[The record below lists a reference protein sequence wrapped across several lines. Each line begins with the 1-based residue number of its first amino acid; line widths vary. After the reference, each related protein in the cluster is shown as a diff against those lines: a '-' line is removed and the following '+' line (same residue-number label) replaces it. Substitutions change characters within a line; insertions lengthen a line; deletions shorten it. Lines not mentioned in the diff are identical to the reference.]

1 MSNEIKDLNNYHY
14 TSSYN
19 HYNINNQNMM
29 NLPYVSGPSTYNANM
44 ISSSQLGFDLPS
56 KNLSPQGAFD
66 LGFELSPSS
75 SDFFNPSIDQENG
88 LYNAFNYNS
97 SHKSHEVVG
106 GGCATIKSE
115 VRVSASPSSSE
126 ADHHPGEDSG
136 KILKKREAG
145 DGGEDDQ
152 RSQKVV
158 KTKKK
163 EEKKKEPRVSFM
175 TKTEV
180 DHLEDGYRW
189 RKYGQKAVK
198 NSPYPRSYYRCTT
211 QKCNV
216 KKRVER
222 SYQDPTVVITTYESQ
237 HNHPIPTNRRTA
249 MFSGTTASDYNP
261 SSSPVFSDL
270 IMNTPRSFSNDD
282 LFRVPYASVN
292 VNPTYHQQQQ
302 QGFHQQESEF
312 DLLKEMF
319 PSVFFKQEH

>member
-1 MSNEIKDLNNYHY
+1 
-14 TSSYN
+14 
-19 HYNINNQNMM
+19 
-29 NLPYVSGPSTYNANM
+29 M
-44 ISSSQLGFDLPS
+44 ISSQNGSDLH
-56 KNLSPQGAFD
+56 LSPQGAYD

-75 SDFFNPSIDQENG
+75 SEFFSSSIDQENG
-88 LYNAFNYNS
+88 LYDAINYNS

-106 GGCATIKSE
+106 GAGATIKNE
-115 VRVSASPSSSE
+115 IRVSASPSSSE

-136 KILKKREAG
+136 KIRRKREAG

-152 RSQKVV
+152 PSQKVI

-163 EEKKKEPRVSFM
+163 EEKKQKEPRVSFM

-211 QKCNV
+211 QKCTV

-237 HNHPIPTNRRTA
+237 HNHPIPTSRRTA
-249 MFSGTTASDYNP
+249 MFTGSVQSDYN
-261 SSSPVFSDL
+261 SSSLSPLSDF
-270 IMNTPRSFSNDD
+270 IINTPRSFSHDD
-282 LFRVPYASVN
+282 LFRVPYASAN
-292 VNPTYHQQQQ
+292 VNPNYHQQQQ
-302 QGFHQQESEF
+302 QNQEFQHESEYE
-312 DLLKEMF
+312 LLKEMF
-319 PSVFFKQEH
+319 PSVFFKHEP

>member
-1 MSNEIKDLNNYHY
+1 MSNETKDFNNYH

-19 HYNINNQNMM
+19 HYNINNQNMI
-29 NLPYVSGPSTYNANM
+29 NVPYVSSPSTYNANM

-56 KNLSPQGAFD
+56 KNLSPHGAYG
-66 LGFELSPSS
+66 LGFEISPSS
-75 SDFFNPSIDQENG
+75 SEFFNTSINQENG
-88 LYNAFNYNS
+88 LYNAYNYNS

-106 GGCATIKSE
+106 GGGATIESE
-115 VRVSASPSSSE
+115 TRVSASPSSSE
-126 ADHHPGEDSG
+126 ADHRPGEDSG
-136 KILKKREAG
+136 KSLRKREAV

-152 RSQKVV
+152 PSQKLV

-163 EEKKKEPRVSFM
+163 EEKKQKEPRVSFM

-237 HNHPIPTNRRTA
+237 HNHPLPTNRRTG
-249 MFSGTTASDYNP
+249 MFSGSAASDCNP
-261 SSSPVFSDL
+261 TVPSPIFSDL
-270 IMNTPRSFSNDD
+270 INNTPRSYSHDD

-292 VNPTYHQQQQ
+292 VNPSYHQQHQE
-302 QGFHQQESEF
+302 FHNENEF
-312 DLLKEMF
+312 ELLKEMF
-319 PSVFFKQEH
+319 PSVFFKQEP

>member
-1 MSNEIKDLNNYHY
+1 MSHEIKDLNNYHY

-19 HYNINNQNMM
+19 HYNINNQNMI
-29 NLPYVSGPSTYNANM
+29 NLPYVSGPSAYNANM
-44 ISSSQLGFDLPS
+44 ISSSQVGFDLPS
-56 KNLSPQGAFD
+56 KNLSPQGAFE

-75 SDFFNPSIDQENG
+75 SDFFNPSLDQENG
-88 LYNAFNYNS
+88 LYNAYNYNS
-97 SHKSHEVVG
+97 SQKSHEVVG
-106 GGCATIKSE
+106 DGCATIKSE

-136 KILKKREAG
+136 KIRKKREVG

-261 SSSPVFSDL
+261 SSSPIFSDL
-270 IMNTPRSFSNDD
+270 IINTPRSFSNDD

-292 VNPTYHQQQQ
+292 VNPSYHQQQH
-302 QGFHQQESEF
+302 GFHQQESEF
-312 DLLKEMF
+312 ELLKEMF
-319 PSVFFKQEH
+319 PSVFFKQEP